1 MNARRIIAVPVLGL
15 FVCAVPL
22 LAHHSVAASYDN
34 SQTITLTGVITS
46 VEWRNPHVVLRLALK
61 NSDGS
66 AVEWRLEMRG
76 ANALS
81 TAGID
86 SGALVLG
93 DQVSARVWVARNGTK
108 YGNVRNLTLSD
119 ERDVDVS
126 DRWPQR

>member
-1 MNARRIIAVPVLGL
+1 MNKRMKIALPLLGL

-34 SQTITLTGVITS
+34 SQTITLTGLITS
-46 VEWRNPHVVLRLALK
+46 VEWRNPHVVLRLAVK
-61 NSDGS
+61 NNDGS
-66 AVEWRLEMRG
+66 VVEWRLEMRG

-93 DQVSARVWVARNGTK
+93 NQVSARVWMARNGTK
-108 YGNVRNLTLSD
+108 YGNVRNLMLPD
-119 ERDVDVS
+119 GRNVDVG
-126 DRWPQR
+126 DTWPQR

>member
-1 MNARRIIAVPVLGL
+1 MNKRMKIALPLLGL

-34 SQTITLTGVITS
+34 SQTITLTGLITS
-46 VEWRNPHVVLRLALK
+46 VEWRNPHVVLRLAVK
-61 NSDGS
+61 NNDGS
-66 AVEWRLEMRG
+66 VVEWRLEMRG

-93 DQVSARVWVARNGTK
+93 NQVSARVWMARNGTK
-108 YGNVRNLTLSD
+108 YGNVRNLMLPD
-119 ERDVDVS
+119 GRNIDVGDT
-126 DRWPQR
+126 WPQR